1 MGKFI
6 NPFTDVGFK
15 KIFGQEVSKDLLID
29 FLNDLLVGE
38 RSIKD
43 ITFLDKELLPE
54 YMGDRGVIY
63 DIYCTTEAGEH
74 IIVEM
79 QNRQQ
84 TNFKE
89 RALFYLSH
97 TITRQ
102 GEKGARWEF
111 DLKAVYGVF
120 FMNFRLEDTPHKL
133 RTDIVLSD
141 RDTHEVFSDKL
152 RFIFIELPSF
162 NKEEEE
168 CETDFERWIYILKN
182 METLNR
188 LPFKARKAVFEKL
201 EKIVDI
207 ASLSKEERMKY
218 DESIKVYRDN
228 LATISFAKNQGKE
241 QVKQH
246 RLKEPDKSKYE
257 IYTAVKNEI
266 GKSRNWKQLQHRLAE
281 KGITIQFKRK
291 GQTDEIQ
298 GISFSKGEYTFKGSE
313 IDRSFSFSK
322 LDRYFGDTG
331 LNVAESQ
338 RQTAFAPIREQIPT
352 RSNAESPFISGSLG
366 LFSASPYPVD
376 EEPNLNLRKKKKKKK
391 QLKL

>member
-162 NKEEEE
+162 SKEEEE

-228 LATISFAKNQGKE
+228 LATISFAENKGLKRGRE
-241 QVKQH
+241 EG
-246 RLKEPDKSKYE
+246 LKEG
-257 IYTAVKNEI
+257 I
-266 GKSRNWKQLQHRLAE
+266 E
-281 KGITIQFKRK
+281 KGLKEGRK
-291 GQTDEIQ
+291 EGRKE
-298 GISFSKGEYTFKGSE
+298 GILSVARNL
-313 IDRSFSFSK
+313 RSGGMSVEAIAAA
-322 LDRYFGDTG
+322 TG
-331 LNVAESQ
+331 LSIEE
-338 RQTAFAPIREQIPT
+338 IEQ
-352 RSNAESPFISGSLG
+352 L
-366 LFSASPYPVD
+366 D
-376 EEPNLNLRKKKKKKK
+376 
-391 QLKL
+391 